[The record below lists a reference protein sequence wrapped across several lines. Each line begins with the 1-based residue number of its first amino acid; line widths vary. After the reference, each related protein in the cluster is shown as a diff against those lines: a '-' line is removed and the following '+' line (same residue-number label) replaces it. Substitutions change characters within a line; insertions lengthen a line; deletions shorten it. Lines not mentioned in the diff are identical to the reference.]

1 MYLYCLRLVALSGF
15 LLIHY
20 KNGLILSVHINIM
33 IIIINLNREKVEM
46 RKLNYFSIALLPL
59 MLAACGGN
67 FGVQPV
73 AKPTPTA
80 QTPSD
85 SKPSK
90 PEDVPTPP
98 PAGPSVETTP
108 VNRPAVGAA
117 MRLLRRNIATS
128 DKDGND
134 FPNSK
139 QAEEK
144 LSFKEEDILFL
155 YGSKKDQRQQLEDK
169 IHQLNPNV
177 QIRTS
182 KNENK
187 KYGYKF
193 VDAGYVYT
201 KDGKDE
207 IEWTSNYKQSTNR
220 FGYDGFVYYSGEHPS
235 QSLPSAGTVKYSG
248 NWQYMT
254 DAIRHRT
261 GKAGDPSEDL
271 GYIVY
276 YGQNVGATSYAAT
289 ADDREGKHPA
299 EYTVNFDQKTLNG
312 KLIKNQYVQKRDD
325 PKKPLTIYDI
335 TAKLDGNRFTGSA
348 KVNTEVKTNHA
359 DKEYLF
365 FHTDADQ
372 RLEGGF
378 FGDNGEELAGRFIS
392 NDNSVF
398 GVFAGKQKTD
408 ASGTN
413 PAMPS
418 EKHTKIL
425 DSLKISVDEAS
436 DNNARTFAISP
447 MPDLGHPDKLLV
459 EGREIPLVN
468 QEQTIDLADGRKMT
482 VRACCDFLTYVKLGR
497 IKTDR
502 PASKPKAE
510 DKREDEES
518 AGVGNDEEGE
528 DEIGDE
534 EGGAGDEAVGDEGS
548 EEDEAAENEGGEEDE
563 AEEPEEESPAEGGGG
578 GSDGISPAP
587 EAPKGRDIDLFLKG
601 IRTAEADIPK
611 TGTAH
616 YTGTW
621 EARIGKPIQ
630 WDNQAD
636 KAAKAEFTVDFG
648 GKSISGTLTEK
659 NGVQPAF
666 YIENGKIEGNGFHA
680 TAHTR
685 ESGIDLS
692 GQGSTKPQIFKAD
705 NLLVTG
711 GFYGPQAE
719 ELGGTIFNKDG
730 KSLDITEDTENEA
743 EAGVGEQ
750 LEPEV
755 KHQFGVVFGAKKDD
769 KEVEK

>member
-1 MYLYCLRLVALSGF
+1 MC
-15 LLIHY
+15 
-20 KNGLILSVHINIM
+20 KP
-33 IIIINLNREKVEM
+33 
-46 RKLNYFSIALLPL
+46 NYGGIVLLPL
-59 MLAACGGN
+59 LLASCIGGN

-73 AKPTPTA
+73 VESTPTA
-80 QTPSD
+80 YPVTFK
-85 SKPSK
+85 SK
-90 PEDVPTPP
+90 DVPTSP
-98 PAGPSVETTP
+98 PAKPSIETTP
-108 VNRPAVGAA
+108 VNQPAVGAA
-117 MRLLRRNIATS
+117 MRLPRRNIAAF
-128 DKDGND
+128 DKNGNEIPD
-134 FPNSK
+134 SK
-139 QAEEK
+139 QAEEY
-144 LSFKEEDILFL
+144 LPLKEEDILFL
-155 YGSKKDQRQQLEDK
+155 DGTPKEQADKLKKEINGRY
-169 IHQLNPNV
+169 PNV
-177 QIRTS
+177 TIYTS
-182 KNENK
+182 DLKDAVY
-187 KYGYKF
+187 KYEH
-193 VDAGYVYT
+193 VRAGYVYT
-201 KDGKDE
+201 RFGTDE
-207 IEWTSNYKQSTNR
+207 IEQNSGGKQVTHR
-220 FGYDGFVYYSGEHPS
+220 LGYDGFVYYSGERPS

-254 DAIRHRT
+254 DVKRHRA
-261 GKAGDPSEDL
+261 GKAVGIDNL
-271 GYIVY
+271 GYITF
-276 YGQNVGATSYAAT
+276 YGNDVGATSYAAK
-289 ADDREGKHPA
+289 DVDEREKHPA
-299 EYTVNFDQKTLNG
+299 KYTVDFDKKTLTG
-312 KLIKNQYVQKRDD
+312 QLIKNQYVQKKTDE
-325 PKKPLTIYDI
+325 KKPLTIYNI

-348 KVNTEVKTNHA
+348 KVNPDLAKNPAGNER
-359 DKEYLF
+359 LF
-365 FHTDADQ
+365 FHADADQ

-436 DNNARTFAISP
+436 DKNARQFAISP

-468 QEQTIDLADGRKMT
+468 QEQTINLADGRKMT

-510 DKREDEES
+510 DKGEDEEG
-518 AGVGNDEEGE
+518 AGVDNGEESE

-534 EGGAGDEAVGDEGS
+534 EEGTEDAAVGDEGS

-563 AEEPEEESPAEGGGG
+563 GEEPEEESPAEGGGG

-636 KAAKAEFTVDFG
+636 KTAKAEFNVDFG
-648 GKSISGTLTEK
+648 EKSISGTLTEK
-659 NGVQPAF
+659 NGVEPAF
-666 YIENGKIEGNGFHA
+666 HIENGVIEGNGFHA
-680 TAHTR
+680 TARTR
-685 ESGIDLS
+685 ESGINLS
-692 GQGSTKPQIFKAD
+692 GNGSTNPQSFKAD

-730 KSLDITEDTENEA
+730 KSLGITEDTENEA

-750 LEPEV
+750 LGPEV
-755 KHQFGVVFGAKKDD
+755 KPQFGVVFGAKKDN

>member
-1 MYLYCLRLVALSGF
+1 MC
-15 LLIHY
+15 
-20 KNGLILSVHINIM
+20 KP
-33 IIIINLNREKVEM
+33 
-46 RKLNYFSIALLPL
+46 NYGGIVLLPL
-59 MLAACGGN
+59 LLASCIGGN

-73 AKPTPTA
+73 VESTPTA
-80 QTPSD
+80 YPVTFK
-85 SKPSK
+85 SK
-90 PEDVPTPP
+90 DVPTSP
-98 PAGPSVETTP
+98 PAGSSVETTP

-117 MRLLRRNIATS
+117 MRLPRRNIATF
-128 DKDGND
+128 DKNGNEI
-134 FPNSK
+134 PNSK
-139 QAEEK
+139 QAEEY
-144 LSFKEEDILFL
+144 LPLKEKDILFL
-155 YGSKKDQRQQLEDK
+155 DGTPKEQADKLKKEINGR
-169 IHQLNPNV
+169 HPNAP
-177 QIRTS
+177 IYTS
-182 KNENK
+182 DLKDDAYQY
-187 KYGYKF
+187 KY
-193 VDAGYVYT
+193 VRAGYVYT
-201 KDGKDE
+201 RYGTDE
-207 IEWTSNYKQSTNR
+207 IEQNSGGKRVTHR
-220 FGYDGFVYYSGEHPS
+220 LGYDGFVYYSGERPS
-235 QSLPSAGTVKYSG
+235 QSLPSAGTVEYSG

-254 DAIRHRT
+254 DAKRHR
-261 GKAGDPSEDL
+261 AGQAVGIDNL
-271 GYIVY
+271 GYITF
-276 YGQNVGATSYAAT
+276 YGNDVGATSYAAK
-289 ADDREGKHPA
+289 DVDEREKHPA
-299 EYTVNFDQKTLNG
+299 KYTVDFDKKTMNG
-312 KLIKNQYVQKRDD
+312 KLIKNQYVRNKNNLDE

-348 KVNTEVKTNHA
+348 KVNPDLAKSHA
-359 DKEYLF
+359 NKEHLF
-365 FHTDADQ
+365 FHADADQ

-436 DNNARTFAISP
+436 DKNARQFAISS

-510 DKREDEES
+510 DKREDEEDT
-518 AGVGNDEEGE
+518 GVGNGEEGTEDEAAEGSEGGE

-534 EGGAGDEAVGDEGS
+534 EEGTEDAAVGD
-548 EEDEAAENEGGEEDE
+548 EGGEEDE
-563 AEEPEEESPAEGGGG
+563 AEEPEEESPAEGGSGSGG
-578 GSDGISPAP
+578 IPPAP

-611 TGTAH
+611 TGKAH

-621 EARIGKPIQ
+621 EARISKPIQ
-630 WDNQAD
+630 WDNHAD
-636 KAAKAEFTVDFG
+636 KTAKAKFTVDFG
-648 GKSISGTLTEK
+648 EKSISGTLTEK

-666 YIENGKIEGNGFHA
+666 HIENGKIEGNGFHA
-680 TAHTR
+680 TARTR
-685 ESGIDLS
+685 DNGINLS
-692 GQGSTKPQIFKAD
+692 GNDSTNPQSFKAN

-730 KSLDITEDTENEA
+730 KSLDITEDTEHEA
-743 EAGVGEQ
+743 EAEAETETEADVGEQ
-750 LEPEV
+750 LKPEV
-755 KHQFGVVFGAKKDD
+755 KPQFGVVFGAKKDD

>member
-1 MYLYCLRLVALSGF
+1 
-15 LLIHY
+15 
-20 KNGLILSVHINIM
+20 M
-33 IIIINLNREKVEM
+33 IIIINQIGGKVGM
-46 RKLNYFSIALLPL
+46 CKPNYGGIVLLPL
-59 MLAACGGN
+59 LLASCIGGN

-73 AKPTPTA
+73 VESTPTA
-80 QTPSD
+80 YPVTFK
-85 SKPSK
+85 SK
-90 PEDVPTPP
+90 DVPTPP

-144 LSFKEEDILFL
+144 LSFKEGDVLFL

-169 IHQLNPNV
+169 IHQRNPNV

-187 KYGYKF
+187 KYSYKF

-207 IEWTSNYKQSTNR
+207 IEWTLNYKQSTNR

-392 NDNSVF
+392 NDKSVF
-398 GVFAGKQKTD
+398 GVFAGKQKTETAN
-408 ASGTN
+408 ASDTN
-413 PAMPS
+413 PALPFG
-418 EKHTKIL
+418 KHTKIL
-425 DSLKISVDEAS
+425 DSLKISVDEATDS
-436 DNNARTFAISP
+436 NARKFAISS
-447 MPDLGHPDKLLV
+447 MPDFGHPDKLLV
-459 EGREIPLVN
+459 EGREIPLVS
-468 QEQTIDLADGRKMT
+468 QEKTIKLADGRKMT
-482 VRACCDFLTYVKLGR
+482 VSACCDFLTYVKLGR

-502 PASKPKAE
+502 PAAKPKAQDE
-510 DKREDEES
+510 DS
-518 AGVGNDEEGE
+518 E
-528 DEIGDE
+528 DEIGESEENEDEISDE
-534 EGGAGDEAVGDEGS
+534 EGTEDEVVEDEGS
-548 EEDEAAENEGGEEDE
+548 EEDEVSESDNGENEEEIAEEETEEEVDE
-563 AEEPEEESPAEGGGG
+563 AEEEKVEEPEEELPAEEGNG
-578 GSDGISPAP
+578 GSGSILPTP

-611 TGTAH
+611 TGKAH

-621 EARIGKPIQ
+621 EARIGVPDKKDDQPGTTFIQ
-630 WDNQAD
+630 KDSYANQG
-636 KAAKAEFTVDFG
+636 AKAEFDVDFG
-648 GKSISGTLTEK
+648 AKSLSGKLTEK
-659 NGVQPAF
+659 NDTHPAV
-666 YIENGKIEGNGFHA
+666 YIENGVIDGNGFHA
-680 TAHTR
+680 TARTR
-685 ESGIDLS
+685 DNGIDLS
-692 GQGSTKPQIFKAD
+692 GQGSTSPQSFKAN

-711 GFYGPQAE
+711 GFYGPQAA
-719 ELGGTIFNKDG
+719 ELGGNIIDSDRK
-730 KSLDITEDTENEA
+730 
-743 EAGVGEQ
+743 
-750 LEPEV
+750 
-755 KHQFGVVFGAKKDD
+755 FGAVFGAKKDN

>member
-1 MYLYCLRLVALSGF
+1 
-15 LLIHY
+15 
-20 KNGLILSVHINIM
+20 
-33 IIIINLNREKVEM
+33 M

-73 AKPTPTA
+73 AKPTPIA

-98 PAGPSVETTP
+98 PAKPSIETTP

-169 IHQLNPNV
+169 IRQPNPTAS
-177 QIRTS
+177 ITTS
-182 KNENK
+182 EKKNK
-187 KYGYKF
+187 KYDYKF

-201 KDGKDE
+201 KNGKDE
-207 IEWTSNYKQSTNR
+207 IEWTSNHKQFTYR
-220 FGYDGFVYYSGEHPS
+220 FGHDGFVYYSGEHPS

-271 GYIVY
+271 GYLVY

-289 ADDREGKHPA
+289 ADDREEKHPA
-299 EYTVNFDQKTLNG
+299 EYTVDFDKKTLTG
-312 KLIKNQYVQKRDD
+312 QLIKNQYVQKKTDE
-325 PKKPLTIYDI
+325 KKPLTIYNI
-335 TAKLDGNRFTGSA
+335 TATLDGNRFTGSA
-348 KVNTEVKTNHA
+348 RVNPDLAKNHA
-359 DKEYLF
+359 NKEHLF
-365 FHTDADQ
+365 FHTNADQ

-398 GVFAGKQKTD
+398 GVFAGKQKTEAANAAD
-408 ASGTN
+408 TKPALPSG
-413 PAMPS
+413 
-418 EKHTKIL
+418 KHTKIL
-425 DSLKISVDEAS
+425 DSLKISVDEAT
-436 DNNARTFAISP
+436 DKNARPFAISP
-447 MPDLGHPDKLLV
+447 LPDFGHPDKLLV
-459 EGREIPLVN
+459 EGREISLVKDT
-468 QEQTIDLADGRKMT
+468 QTIDLADGRKMT
-482 VRACCDFLTYVKLGR
+482 VSACCDFLTYVKLGR

-502 PASKPKAE
+502 PAAKPKAQDE
-510 DKREDEES
+510 EEDEEDT
-518 AGVGNDEEGE
+518 GVDNGEEGE

-534 EGGAGDEAVGDEGS
+534 EGTEDEAVEDEGDEDEVS
-548 EEDEAAENEGGEEDE
+548 EEEADEA
-563 AEEPEEESPAEGGGG
+563 EEESPAEEGGG
-578 GSDGISPAP
+578 GSDGIPPVP
-587 EAPKGRDIDLFLKG
+587 EASRGRDIDLFLKG

-630 WDNQAD
+630 WDNHAD
-636 KAAKAEFTVDFG
+636 KAAKAEFDVDFG
-648 GKSISGTLTEK
+648 KKSISGTLTEK

-666 YIENGKIEGNGFHA
+666 HIENGKIEGNGFYA
-680 TAHTR
+680 TARTR
-685 ESGIDLS
+685 ENGINLS
-692 GQGSTKPQIFKAD
+692 GNGSTNPKTFQASD
-705 NLLVTG
+705 LRVEG
-711 GFYGPQAE
+711 GFYGPQAA

-730 KSLDITEDTENEA
+730 KSLDITENIENEVEIEADA
-743 EAGVGEQ
+743 EADAGEQ
-750 LEPEV
+750 LKPEV
-755 KHQFGVVFGAKKDD
+755 KPQFGVVFGAKKDMQ
-769 KEVEK
+769 EVEK

>member
-1 MYLYCLRLVALSGF
+1 MC
-15 LLIHY
+15 
-20 KNGLILSVHINIM
+20 KP
-33 IIIINLNREKVEM
+33 
-46 RKLNYFSIALLPL
+46 NYGGIVLLPL
-59 MLAACGGN
+59 LLASCIGGN

-73 AKPTPTA
+73 VESTPTA
-80 QTPSD
+80 YPVTFK
-85 SKPSK
+85 SK
-90 PEDVPTPP
+90 DVPTPP
-98 PAGPSVETTP
+98 PAKPSIETTP

-169 IHQLNPNV
+169 IHQRNPTAG
-177 QIRTS
+177 ITTS
-182 KNENK
+182 EKENK

-193 VDAGYVYT
+193 VDVGYVYT
-201 KDGKDE
+201 KNGTDE
-207 IEWTSNYKQSTNR
+207 IEWTSNHKQFSNR

-235 QSLPSAGTVKYSG
+235 QSLPSAGTVQYSG

-271 GYIVY
+271 GYLTY

-289 ADDREGKHPA
+289 ADDREKHPA
-299 EYTVNFDQKTLNG
+299 EYTVDFDKKTLTG
-312 KLIKNQYVQKRDD
+312 QLIKNQYVQNKSNPNE
-325 PKKPLTIYDI
+325 PKKPLTIYSI
-335 TAKLDGNRFTGSA
+335 TATLDGNRFTGSA
-348 KVNTEVKTNHA
+348 KVNTEVKTSHA

-408 ASGTN
+408 ASNASDTN

-418 EKHTKIL
+418 EKHTNIL
-425 DSLKISVDEAS
+425 DSRKISVDEAS
-436 DNNARTFAISP
+436 DKNARPFAISP
-447 MPDLGHPDKLLV
+447 MPDFGHPDKLLV

-468 QEQTIDLADGRKMT
+468 QEQTIELADGRKT
-482 VRACCDFLTYVKLGR
+482 TIRTCCDFLTYVKIGR
-497 IKTDR
+497 MQTER
-502 PASKPKAE
+502 PAAKPKAQ
-510 DKREDEES
+510 DEERDEEDT
-518 AGVGNDEEGE
+518 GVDSVEEGE
-528 DEIGDE
+528 DEIDDE
-534 EGGAGDEAVGDEGS
+534 EGTEDAAVKDEGS
-548 EEDEAAENEGGEEDE
+548 EEDEAVEGEDE
-563 AEEPEEESPAEGGGG
+563 AEEPEEESPTEEGGS
-578 GSDGISPAP
+578 GSDGILPAP
-587 EAPKGRDIDLFLKG
+587 EAPKGRNIDLFLKG
-601 IRTAEADIPK
+601 IRTAETDIPK
-611 TGTAH
+611 TGEAH

-636 KAAKAEFTVDFG
+636 KEAAKAVFTVDFG
-648 GKSISGTLTEK
+648 KKSISGTLTEE
-659 NGVQPAF
+659 NGVEPAF
-666 YIENGKIEGNGFHA
+666 HIENGKIEGNGFYA
-680 TAHTR
+680 TARTR
-685 ESGIDLS
+685 ENGINLS
-692 GQGSTKPQIFKAD
+692 GNGSTDPKTFQAS
-705 NLLVTG
+705 NLRVEG

-719 ELGGTIFNKDG
+719 ELGGIIFNNDG
-730 KSLDITEDTENEA
+730 KSLGITEGTENKVDVEA
-743 EAGVGEQ
+743 EVDAEVDVGKQ
-750 LEPEV
+750 LESEV
-755 KHQFGVVFGAKKDD
+755 KHQFGVVFGAKKDMQ
-769 KEVEK
+769 EVEK

>member
-1 MYLYCLRLVALSGF
+1 
-15 LLIHY
+15 
-20 KNGLILSVHINIM
+20 
-33 IIIINLNREKVEM
+33 M

-108 VNRPAVGAA
+108 VNQPAVGAA
-117 MRLLRRNIATS
+117 MRLPRRNTAFYN
-128 DKDGND
+128 KDGTEIPD
-134 FPNSK
+134 SK

-155 YGSKKDQRQQLEDK
+155 DGTLQEQVDKLKKEINGRYPNVTIYTSDSKKNDAYQY
-169 IHQLNPNV
+169 
-177 QIRTS
+177 
-182 KNENK
+182 
-187 KYGYKF
+187 KY
-193 VDAGYVYT
+193 VRAGYVYT
-201 KDGKDE
+201 QTGKDE
-207 IEWTSNYKQSTNR
+207 IEQTSGGKWFTHR
-220 FGYDGFVYYSGEHPS
+220 VGYDGFVYYSGEHPS
-235 QSLPSAGTVKYSG
+235 RSLPSAGMVEYSG

-254 DAIRHRT
+254 DAKRRRT
-261 GKAGDPSEDL
+261 GQAVASEDL
-271 GYIVY
+271 GYTAY
-276 YGQNVGATSYAAT
+276 YGDKIGATSYAARD
-289 ADDREGKHPA
+289 ADEREKHPA
-299 EYTVNFDQKTLNG
+299 KYTVDFDKKTLTG
-312 KLIKNQYVQKRDD
+312 QLIKNQYVQKKNDPTE
-325 PKKPLTIYDI
+325 PKKPLIIYNIIAD
-335 TAKLDGNRFTGSA
+335 LNGNRFTGSA
-348 KVNTEVKTNHA
+348 KVNPDLVKKPAN
-359 DKEYLF
+359 KEHLF

-436 DNNARTFAISP
+436 DNNARPFAISP

-468 QEQTIDLADGRKMT
+468 QEQIINLADGRKMT

-497 IKTDR
+497 MQTER
-502 PASKPKAE
+502 PASKPKVE
-510 DKREDEES
+510 DKGEDEEDT
-518 AGVGNDEEGE
+518 GVGNGEE
-528 DEIGDE
+528 DE
-534 EGGAGDEAVGDEGS
+534 DEAVEDGGS
-548 EEDEAAENEGGEEDE
+548 EEDEGEE
-563 AEEPEEESPAEGGGG
+563 AEEPEEELPAEEGNG
-578 GSDGISPAP
+578 GSGSILPTP
-587 EAPKGRDIDLFLKG
+587 EAPKGRNIDLFLKG
-601 IRTAEADIPK
+601 IRTAETDIPK
-611 TGTAH
+611 TGEAH

-636 KAAKAEFTVDFG
+636 KEAAKAVFTVDFG
-648 GKSISGTLTEK
+648 KKSISGTLTEK
-659 NGVQPAF
+659 NGVEPAF
-666 YIENGKIEGNGFHA
+666 RIEEGKIEGNGFYA

-685 ESGIDLS
+685 ENGINLS
-692 GQGSTKPQIFKAD
+692 GNGSTAPKIFKAND
-705 NLLVTG
+705 LRVEG

-719 ELGGTIFNKDG
+719 ELGGIIFNNDG
-730 KSLDITEDTENEA
+730 KSLGITEGTENKVEA
-743 EAGVGEQ
+743 EADVDVDVEQ
-750 LEPEV
+750 LKPEV
-755 KHQFGVVFGAKKDD
+755 KPQFGVVFGAKKDMQ
-769 KEVEK
+769 EVEK

>member
-1 MYLYCLRLVALSGF
+1 
-15 LLIHY
+15 
-20 KNGLILSVHINIM
+20 M
-33 IIIINLNREKVEM
+33 IIIINQIGGKVGM
-46 RKLNYFSIALLPL
+46 CKPNYGGIVLLPL
-59 MLAACGGN
+59 LLASCIGGN

-73 AKPTPTA
+73 VESTPTA
-80 QTPSD
+80 YPVTFK
-85 SKPSK
+85 SK
-90 PEDVPTPP
+90 DVPTPP

-108 VNRPAVGAA
+108 VNQPAVGAA

-128 DKDGND
+128 DKDGKD

-144 LSFKEEDILFL
+144 LSFKEGDVLFL

-289 ADDREGKHPA
+289 ADDREGEGKHPA
-299 EYTVNFDQKTLNG
+299 EYTVDFDQKTLNG
-312 KLIKNQYVQKRDD
+312 KLIKNQYVQRKTDE
-325 PKKPLTIYDI
+325 KKPLTIYDI

-408 ASGTN
+408 AANASDTKPALTSG
-413 PAMPS
+413 
-418 EKHTKIL
+418 KHTKIL

-447 MPDLGHPDKLLV
+447 MPDFGHPDKLLV
-459 EGREIPLVN
+459 EGREIPLVS
-468 QEQTIDLADGRKMT
+468 QEKTIKLADGREMT

-502 PASKPKAE
+502 PAVKPKVQDEEGDEE
-510 DKREDEES
+510 DTGVDSVEEGEIGIGDEDEGTEDEAVEDGEESEEEISEDDNGEDEEEI
-518 AGVGNDEEGE
+518 AEDEGE
-528 DEIGDE
+528 
-534 EGGAGDEAVGDEGS
+534 
-548 EEDEAAENEGGEEDE
+548 
-563 AEEPEEESPAEGGGG
+563 EEPEEESPEEGNG
-578 GSDGISPAP
+578 GSGSIPP
-587 EAPKGRDIDLFLKG
+587 TQEASKGRDIDLFLKG
-601 IRTAEADIPK
+601 IRTAETDIPQ
-611 TGTAH
+611 TGKAH

-621 EARIGKPIQ
+621 EARIGEPIQ
-630 WDNQAD
+630 WDNKAD
-636 KAAKAEFTVDFG
+636 KAAKAEFNVDFG
-648 GKSISGTLTEK
+648 NKSISGKLTEQ
-659 NGVQPAF
+659 NGVEPAF

-685 ESGIDLS
+685 ESGINLS
-692 GQGSTKPQIFKAD
+692 GTGSTKPQSFKAS
-705 NLLVTG
+705 NLRVEG
-711 GFYGPQAE
+711 GFYGPQAA
-719 ELGGTIFNKDG
+719 ELGGTIFNNDG
-730 KSLDITEDTENEA
+730 KSLGITENIENEVEVEV
-743 EAGVGEQ
+743 EADVGKQ
-750 LEPEV
+750 LEPDEV
-755 KHQFGVVFGAKKDD
+755 KHKFGVVFGAKKDMQ
-769 KEVEK
+769 EVEK

>member
-1 MYLYCLRLVALSGF
+1 
-15 LLIHY
+15 
-20 KNGLILSVHINIM
+20 
-33 IIIINLNREKVEM
+33 M

-73 AKPTPTA
+73 AKPTLTA

-98 PAGPSVETTP
+98 PAKPSIETTP

-117 MRLLRRNIATS
+117 MRLPRRNTASYKQDGTEIP
-128 DKDGND
+128 DKH
-134 FPNSK
+134 
-139 QAEEK
+139 QAEEY
-144 LSFKEEDILFL
+144 LPLKEEDILFL
-155 YGSKKDQRQQLEDK
+155 DGTPQEQADKLKKK
-169 IHQLNPNV
+169 INERYPDV
-177 QIRTS
+177 KVITS
-182 KNENK
+182 QKEEE
-187 KYGYKF
+187 KYQYQF
-193 VDAGYVYT
+193 VRAGYVFT
-201 KDGKDE
+201 KAEGKENEKEKTSDGKE
-207 IEWTSNYKQSTNR
+207 FVNR
-220 FGYDGFVYYSGEHPS
+220 FSYDGFVYYSGEHPS
-235 QSLPSAGTVKYSG
+235 QSLPSAGTVQYSG

-254 DAIRHRT
+254 DAKRHRT
-261 GKAGDPSEDL
+261 GKAVSSVDL
-271 GYIVY
+271 GYTTY
-276 YGQNVGATSYAAT
+276 YGNEIGAASYEARD
-289 ADDREGKHPA
+289 ADDREKHPA
-299 EYTVNFDQKTLNG
+299 EYTVDFDNKTLNG
-312 KLIKNQYVQKRDD
+312 KLIKNQYVQNKSNPNE
-325 PKKPLTIYDI
+325 PKKPLTIYNI
-335 TAKLDGNRFTGSA
+335 TATLDGNRFTGSA
-348 KVNTEVKTNHA
+348 KVNTELKTSHA
-359 DKEYLF
+359 DKEHLF

-378 FGDNGEELAGRFIS
+378 FGDKGEELAGRFIS

-408 ASGTN
+408 ASNASDTN

-418 EKHTKIL
+418 GKHTKIL

-468 QEQTIDLADGRKMT
+468 QEQTIQLADGRKMT
-482 VRACCDFLTYVKLGR
+482 VSACCDFLTYVKLGR

-510 DKREDEES
+510 DKGKDEEGAGVDNGEEGTEDEAAEGS
-518 AGVGNDEEGE
+518 EGGE

-534 EGGAGDEAVGDEGS
+534 GGGA
-548 EEDEAAENEGGEEDE
+548 EDEAAENEGGEEDE
-563 AEEPEEESPAEGGGG
+563 AEEPEEPEEESPEEGGGG

-621 EARIGKPIQ
+621 EARISKPIQ

-636 KAAKAEFTVDFG
+636 KTAKAEFNVDFG
-648 GKSISGTLTEK
+648 EKSISGTLTEK

-666 YIENGKIEGNGFHA
+666 HIENGKIEGNGFHA
-680 TAHTR
+680 TARTR
-685 ESGIDLS
+685 DNGINLS
-692 GQGSTKPQIFKAD
+692 GNDSTNPQSFKAS
-705 NLLVTG
+705 NLLVEG

-719 ELGGTIFNKDG
+719 ELGGTIFNNDG
-730 KSLDITEDTENEA
+730 KSLGITEDAENEA

-755 KHQFGVVFGAKKDD
+755 KPQFGVVFGAKKDD

>member
-1 MYLYCLRLVALSGF
+1 
-15 LLIHY
+15 
-20 KNGLILSVHINIM
+20 M
-33 IIIINLNREKVEM
+33 IIIINQIGGKVGM
-46 RKLNYFSIALLPL
+46 CKPNYGGIVLLPL
-59 MLAACGGN
+59 LLASCIGGN

-73 AKPTPTA
+73 VESTPTA
-80 QTPSD
+80 YPVTFK
-85 SKPSK
+85 SK
-90 PEDVPTPP
+90 DVPTPP
-98 PAGPSVETTP
+98 PAGPSIETTP

-144 LSFKEEDILFL
+144 LSFKEGDVLFL

-169 IHQLNPNV
+169 IRQPNPTAS
-177 QIRTS
+177 ITTS
-182 KNENK
+182 EKKNK
-187 KYGYKF
+187 KYDYKF

-201 KDGKDE
+201 KNGKDE
-207 IEWTSNYKQSTNR
+207 IEWTSNHKQFTYR
-220 FGYDGFVYYSGEHPS
+220 FGHDGFVYYSGEHPS
-235 QSLPSAGTVKYSG
+235 QSLPSAGTVQYSG

-271 GYIVY
+271 GYLTY

-289 ADDREGKHPA
+289 ADDREKHPA
-299 EYTVNFDQKTLNG
+299 EYTVDFDNKTLNG
-312 KLIKNQYVQKRDD
+312 KLIKNQYVQNKSNPNE

-335 TAKLDGNRFTGSA
+335 TATLDGNRFTGSA
-348 KVNTEVKTNHA
+348 RVNPDLAKSHA
-359 DKEYLF
+359 NKEHLF
-365 FHTDADQ
+365 FHTNADQ

-398 GVFAGKQKTD
+398 GVFAGKQKTN

-436 DNNARTFAISP
+436 DKNARQFAISS

-468 QEQTIDLADGRKMT
+468 QEQIIDLADGRKMT
-482 VRACCDFLTYVKLGR
+482 VSACCDFLTYVKFGR

-510 DKREDEES
+510 DKGEDEEDT
-518 AGVGNDEEGE
+518 GVGNDEEGE
-528 DEIGDE
+528 DEIDDE
-534 EGGAGDEAVGDEGS
+534 EDTENAAVEGEAVEG
-548 EEDEAAENEGGEEDE
+548 EDE
-563 AEEPEEESPAEGGGG
+563 AEEPEEESPTEES
-578 GSDGISPAP
+578 GSGSNAIPPAP
-587 EAPKGRDIDLFLKG
+587 EAPKSRNIDLFLKG
-601 IRTAEADIPK
+601 IRTAETDIPK

-636 KAAKAEFTVDFG
+636 EKAAKAEFNVDFG

-659 NGVQPAF
+659 NGVEPAF
-666 YIENGKIEGNGFHA
+666 HIENGKIEGNGFYA
-680 TAHTR
+680 TARTR
-685 ESGIDLS
+685 ESGINLS
-692 GQGSTKPQIFKAD
+692 GTGSTDPKTFQAS
-705 NLLVTG
+705 NLRVEG

-719 ELGGTIFNKDG
+719 ELGGIIFNNDG
-730 KSLDITEDTENEA
+730 KSLGITEGTENKVNVEA
-743 EAGVGEQ
+743 DVDVDVDVDVGKQ
-750 LEPEV
+750 LESDEV
-755 KHQFGVVFGAKKDD
+755 KHKFGVVFGAKKDMQ
-769 KEVEK
+769 EVEK

>member
-1 MYLYCLRLVALSGF
+1 
-15 LLIHY
+15 
-20 KNGLILSVHINIM
+20 M
-33 IIIINLNREKVEM
+33 IIIINQIGGKVGM
-46 RKLNYFSIALLPL
+46 CKPNYGGIVLLPL
-59 MLAACGGN
+59 LLASCIGGN

-73 AKPTPTA
+73 VESTPTA
-80 QTPSD
+80 YPVTFK
-85 SKPSK
+85 SK
-90 PEDVPTPP
+90 DVPTPP
-98 PAGPSVETTP
+98 PAKPSIETTP

-144 LSFKEEDILFL
+144 LSFKEGDVLFL

-169 IHQLNPNV
+169 IRQRNPTAS
-177 QIRTS
+177 IITS
-182 KNENK
+182 EKENK

-201 KDGKDE
+201 KNGTDE
-207 IEWTSNYKQSTNR
+207 IEWTLNHKQFSNR

-271 GYIVY
+271 GYLTY

-289 ADDREGKHPA
+289 ADDRERHPA
-299 EYTVNFDQKTLNG
+299 EYTVDFDKKTLTG
-312 KLIKNQYVQKRDD
+312 QLIKNQYVQNKNNPNE

-335 TAKLDGNRFTGSA
+335 TATLDGNRFTGSA
-348 KVNTEVKTNHA
+348 KVNTELKTSHA

-398 GVFAGKQKTD
+398 GVFAGKKTD

-418 EKHTKIL
+418 RKHTKIL

-436 DNNARTFAISP
+436 DNNPRPFAISP

-459 EGREIPLVN
+459 EGREISLLKDT
-468 QEQTIDLADGRKMT
+468 QTIELADGRKMI
-482 VRACCDFLTYVKLGR
+482 VSACCDFLTYVKLGR

-510 DKREDEES
+510 DKGKDEEDT
-518 AGVGNDEEGE
+518 GVGNDEEGTEDEAAEGSEGGE

-534 EGGAGDEAVGDEGS
+534 GGSA
-548 EEDEAAENEGGEEDE
+548 EDEAAENEGGEEDE
-563 AEEPEEESPAEGGGG
+563 AEEPEEPEEESPAEGGG
-578 GSDGISPAP
+578 SDGIPPAP

-601 IRTAEADIPK
+601 IRTAETNIPQ
-611 TGTAH
+611 TGKAR

-621 EARIGKPIQ
+621 EARISKPIQ
-630 WDNQAD
+630 WDNKAD
-636 KAAKAEFTVDFG
+636 KAAKAEFDVDFG
-648 GKSISGTLTEK
+648 KKSISGTLTEK
-659 NGVQPAF
+659 NGVEPAF
-666 YIENGKIEGNGFHA
+666 HIENGVIEGNGFHA
-680 TAHTR
+680 TARTR
-685 ESGIDLS
+685 DNGINLS
-692 GQGSTKPQIFKAD
+692 GNDSTNPQSFKAN

-711 GFYGPQAE
+711 GFYGPQAA

-743 EAGVGEQ
+743 EVENEAEAGVDEQ
-750 LEPEV
+750 LKPEA
-755 KHQFGVVFGAKKDD
+755 KPQFGVVFGAKKDN

>member
-1 MYLYCLRLVALSGF
+1 
-15 LLIHY
+15 
-20 KNGLILSVHINIM
+20 
-33 IIIINLNREKVEM
+33 M

-90 PEDVPTPP
+90 PEDIPTPA
-98 PAGPSVETTP
+98 PAKPSIEITP

-117 MRLLRRNIATS
+117 MRLLRRNTAFHRE
-128 DKDGND
+128 DGTEIPD
-134 FPNSK
+134 SK

-144 LSFKEEDILFL
+144 LSFQEGDVLFL
-155 YGSKKDQRQQLEDK
+155 YGSKKDKLQWLKDK
-169 IHQLNPNV
+169 IHQRNPNV
-177 QIRTS
+177 EIRTS
-182 KNENK
+182 ENENK
-187 KYGYKF
+187 KYGYEF
-193 VDAGYVYT
+193 VDAGYVYV
-201 KDGKDE
+201 KGEDE
-207 IEWTSNYKQSTNR
+207 IKWTLDYKQFSNR
-220 FGYDGFVYYSGEHPS
+220 LGYDGFVYYSGERPS
-235 QSLPSAGTVKYSG
+235 QSLPGAGTVEYSG

-254 DAIRHRT
+254 DVKRHRA
-261 GKAGDPSEDL
+261 GKAVGIDNL
-271 GYIVY
+271 GYITF
-276 YGQNVGATSYAAT
+276 YGNDVGATSYAAKD
-289 ADDREGKHPA
+289 ADDREKHPA
-299 EYTVNFDQKTLNG
+299 KYTVDFGNKTLKG
-312 KLIKNQYVQKRDD
+312 ELIKNQYVKPREQQ
-325 PKKPLTIYDI
+325 KPLTIYNI

-348 KVNTEVKTNHA
+348 KVNTELKTSHA

-378 FGDNGEELAGRFIS
+378 FGDKGEELAGRFIS

-408 ASGTN
+408 ASNAADTK
-413 PAMPS
+413 PALPS

-425 DSLKISVDEAS
+425 DSLKISVDEAA
-436 DNNARTFAISP
+436 DKNARPFAVSP
-447 MPDLGHPDKLLV
+447 MPDFGHPDKLLV

-468 QEQTIDLADGRKMT
+468 QEQIINLADGRKMT

-518 AGVGNDEEGE
+518 AGVDNGEESE

-534 EGGAGDEAVGDEGS
+534 EGTGDEAVGD
-548 EEDEAAENEGGEEDE
+548 EGGEEDE
-563 AEEPEEESPAEGGGG
+563 AEEPEEESPEEGGGG
-578 GSDGISPAP
+578 GSDGIPPAP

-636 KAAKAEFTVDFG
+636 KTAKAKFTVDFG
-648 GKSISGTLTEK
+648 GKSIFGTLTEK
-659 NGVQPAF
+659 NGVEPAF
-666 YIENGKIEGNGFHA
+666 HIENGVIEGNGFHA
-680 TAHTR
+680 TARTR
-685 ESGIDLS
+685 ENGINLS
-692 GQGSTKPQIFKAD
+692 GNGSTNPKTFQAND
-705 NLLVTG
+705 LRVEG

-719 ELGGTIFNKDG
+719 ELGGTIFNNDG

-743 EAGVGEQ
+743 EAETETEAGVGEP
-750 LEPEV
+750 LKPEA
-755 KHQFGVVFGAKKDD
+755 KPQFGVVFGAKKDN

>member
-1 MYLYCLRLVALSGF
+1 MC
-15 LLIHY
+15 
-20 KNGLILSVHINIM
+20 
-33 IIIINLNREKVEM
+33 
-46 RKLNYFSIALLPL
+46 KLNYGGIALLPL

-98 PAGPSVETTP
+98 PAKPSIETTP

-144 LSFKEEDILFL
+144 LSFKEGDVLFL

-169 IHQLNPNV
+169 IHQRNPTAG
-177 QIRTS
+177 ITTS
-182 KNENK
+182 EKENK

-193 VDAGYVYT
+193 VDVGYVYT
-201 KDGKDE
+201 KNGTDE
-207 IEWTSNYKQSTNR
+207 IEWTSNHKQFSNR

-235 QSLPSAGTVKYSG
+235 QSLPSAGTVQYSG

-271 GYIVY
+271 GYLTY

-289 ADDREGKHPA
+289 ADDREKHPA
-299 EYTVNFDQKTLNG
+299 EYTVDFDNKTLNG
-312 KLIKNQYVQKRDD
+312 KLIKNQYVQNKSNPNE
-325 PKKPLTIYDI
+325 PKKPLTIYNI
-335 TAKLDGNRFTGSA
+335 TADLNGNRFTGSA
-348 KVNTEVKTNHA
+348 RVNPDLAKSHA
-359 DKEYLF
+359 KKEHLF
-365 FHTDADQ
+365 FHTDANQ

-378 FGDNGEELAGRFIS
+378 FGDKGEELAGRFIS

-398 GVFAGKQKTD
+398 GVFAGKQKTN

-418 EKHTKIL
+418 RKHTKIL

-436 DNNARTFAISP
+436 DNNPRPFAISS

-468 QEQTIDLADGRKMT
+468 QEQIIDLADGRKMT
-482 VRACCDFLTYVKLGR
+482 VSACCDFLTYVKLGR

-510 DKREDEES
+510 DKGKDEEGAGVDNGEEGTEDEAAEGS
-518 AGVGNDEEGE
+518 EGGE

-534 EGGAGDEAVGDEGS
+534 GGGA
-548 EEDEAAENEGGEEDE
+548 EDEAAENEGGEEDE
-563 AEEPEEESPAEGGGG
+563 AEEPEEPEEESPEEGGGG

-636 KAAKAEFTVDFG
+636 KTAKAKFTVDFG

-666 YIENGKIEGNGFHA
+666 HIENGKIEGNGFHA
-680 TAHTR
+680 TARTR
-685 ESGIDLS
+685 DNGINLS
-692 GQGSTKPQIFKAD
+692 GTGSTNPKTFQAND
-705 NLLVTG
+705 LRVEG

-743 EAGVGEQ
+743 EVENEAEAGVGEQ

-755 KHQFGVVFGAKKDD
+755 KPQFGVVFGAKKDN